1 MLIELQTA
9 LTCLASFPH
18 AMDQDERLQYFSWS
32 GCLIVGIVYS
42 FFLFFDEVP
51 KDHREIFSK
60 RNKRSL
66 TQILKIHTAFVTLL
80 LCALRI
86 CSYVV
91 RYLPFWMTHEIDLG
105 EGYFSIADVIFV
117 IGAMALFAYER
128 EWLVIAMDGSESVQ
142 E

>member
-1 MLIELQTA
+1 MMIELLAA
-9 LTCLASFPH
+9 LTCLASFSH

-32 GCLIVGIVYS
+32 GYLIVGIVYS

-51 KDHREIFSK
+51 KDNRVIFSK

-66 TQILKIHTAFVTLL
+66 TQILTIHAAFVVLL
-80 LCALRI
+80 LCALRT

-105 EGYFSIADVIFV
+105 EGYVSIADLIFG
-117 IGAMALFAYER
+117 IGALALFAYER
-128 EWLVIAMDGSESVQ
+128 QWLVVAMDGSESVQ